1 MSLDDEILTSIKQV
15 MCCLYARLPW
25 TLSVDYF
32 SYRENISLDKNLEK
46 GVILIMS
53 NFQESCYDVA
63 VIGAG
68 MIGSAAAKYV
78 ASKVREWIR
87 LLV

>member
-1 MSLDDEILTSIKQV
+1 
-15 MCCLYARLPW
+15 
-25 TLSVDYF
+25 
-32 SYRENISLDKNLEK
+32 
-46 GVILIMS
+46 MS